1 MSELIPVKDNVG
13 LSRDPQTNAI
23 VNCNKSQYDNYMRL
37 REQKEKEKENYYNLE
52 EEILKVKDDIAEIKN
67 LLKKMAYEF

>member
-13 LSRDPQTNAI
+13 LLRDPQTNAI